1 MDRLLRPALLLPLA
15 LASLLTAAPAAHGM
29 RGCVGGYRAYT
40 PAEVEFMQRAHA
52 ALVAGLPEAVRPI
65 ERRVPN
71 RPEPALRV
79 GRPGGDV
86 CRDVQIGSFSVSTVD
101 GFLYRYSPEE
111 ASARSQQ
118 RAALLRQVEELEK
131 LPPDKEARRREL
143 ETQMRAAYAS
153 APRRN
158 RSDPPLTPEQQAQ
171 ADRASA
177 EGRRLEDAMR
187 RVESEHRASVKPQTD
202 PLNARADTLQQ
213 GPQLFSV
220 GLGMNVRSFGDPLP
234 PERGLRI
241 TFGVPSPKQSA
252 SLQPINIVVNVEGP
266 AGPARD
272 ALVSL
277 IDRDYL
283 AGLIGK
289 PLPDVPTSQKRIDS
303 NIARAAA
310 APPLAVASSVPLG
323 AAGPAAAPAGSL
335 AASPAAS
342 PTPQAATAAVPA
354 PAAGSDSTAAVA
366 GAGAAVTAGATTTR
380 AATPAASPTNPCPPP
395 SRAASAGNEAQRS
408 GSQVGA
414 EVGGAVLGGGWGR
427 SIGSA
432 VGGAL
437 GALGGSKS
445 QPAPPQQQP
454 ADCPR

>member
-1 MDRLLRPALLLPLA
+1 
-15 LASLLTAAPAAHGM
+15 
-29 RGCVGGYRAYT
+29 
-40 PAEVEFMQRAHA
+40 
-52 ALVAGLPEAVRPI
+52 
-65 ERRVPN
+65 
-71 RPEPALRV
+71 
-79 GRPGGDV
+79 
-86 CRDVQIGSFSVSTVD
+86 
-101 GFLYRYSPEE
+101 
-111 ASARSQQ
+111 
-118 RAALLRQVEELEK
+118 
-131 LPPDKEARRREL
+131 
-143 ETQMRAAYAS
+143 
-153 APRRN
+153 
-158 RSDPPLTPEQQAQ
+158 
-171 ADRASA
+171 
-177 EGRRLEDAMR
+177 MR

-289 PLPDVPTSQKRIDS
+289 PLPDVATSQKRIDS

-335 AASPAAS
+335 AASPAGSPAAS
-342 PTPQAATAAVPA
+342 PPPQAATAAVPA

-366 GAGAAVTAGATTTR
+366 GAGAAATAGAATTR

-427 SIGSA
+427 SIGAS

-437 GALGGSKS
+437 GALGGSKP
-445 QPAPPQQQP
+445 QPALPQQQP

>member
-1 MDRLLRPALLLPLA
+1 MRRSIDRVLLLPLA
-15 LASLLTAAPAAHGM
+15 LAALLSAAPVARAD
-29 RGCVGGYRAYT
+29 CVDGVRALT
-40 PAEVEFMQRAHA
+40 PAELDFNQRAHA
-52 ALVAGLPEAVRPI
+52 ALVAGLPEAVRPL
-65 ERRVPN
+65 ERRSPN
-71 RPEPALRV
+71 RTDPVTRSGPAMCRGTPIGAFGAGV
-79 GRPGGDV
+79 G
-86 CRDVQIGSFSVSTVD
+86 D
-101 GFLYRYSPEE
+101 GFLYRFTPEE

-118 RAALLRQVEELEK
+118 RRELLRQVEELEK
-131 LPPDKEARRREL
+131 LPPEKEAQRREL

-153 APRRN
+153 APRRS

-177 EGRRLEDAMR
+177 EGRRLEDALR
-187 RVESEHRASVKPQTD
+187 RVEFEHRASVKPQTD

-289 PLPDVPTSQKRIDS
+289 SLPDVATSQKRIES
-303 NIARAAA
+303 NVARAAA

-335 AASPAAS
+335 AASPAGSPAAS
-342 PTPQAATAAVPA
+342 PTRQAATAAVPA

-366 GAGAAVTAGATTTR
+366 GAGAAATAGAATTR

-427 SIGSA
+427 NIGSA

-437 GALGGSKS
+437 GALGGSKP
-445 QPAPPQQQP
+445 QPALPQQQP

>member
-1 MDRLLRPALLLPLA
+1 MRRSIDRVLLLPLA
-15 LASLLTAAPAAHGM
+15 LAALLSAAPVARAD
-29 RGCVGGYRAYT
+29 CVDGVRALT
-40 PAEVEFMQRAHA
+40 PAELDFNQRAHA
-52 ALVAGLPEAVRPI
+52 ALVAGLPEAVRPL
-65 ERRVPN
+65 ERRSPN
-71 RPEPALRV
+71 RTDPVTRSGPAMCRGTPIGAFGAGV
-79 GRPGGDV
+79 G
-86 CRDVQIGSFSVSTVD
+86 D
-101 GFLYRYSPEE
+101 GFLYRFTPEE

-118 RAALLRQVEELEK
+118 RRELLRQVEELEK
-131 LPPDKEARRREL
+131 LPPEKEAQRREL
-143 ETQMRAAYAS
+143 ETQMRAAYTS
-153 APRRN
+153 APRRS

-187 RVESEHRASVKPQTD
+187 RVEFEHRASVKPQTD

-289 PLPDVPTSQKRIDS
+289 SLPDVATSQKRIES
-303 NIARAAA
+303 NVARAAA

-323 AAGPAAAPAGSL
+323 AAGPAAAPAG
-335 AASPAAS
+335 SPAAS

-366 GAGAAVTAGATTTR
+366 GAGAAATAGAATTR

-437 GALGGSKS
+437 GTLGGSKP
-445 QPAPPQQQP
+445 QPAPPQQPP

>member
-1 MDRLLRPALLLPLA
+1 MRRSTDRVLLLPLA
-15 LASLLTAAPAAHGM
+15 LAALLSAAPVARAD
-29 RGCVGGYRAYT
+29 CVDGVRALT
-40 PAEVEFMQRAHA
+40 PAELDFNQRAHA
-52 ALVAGLPEAVRPI
+52 ALVAGLPEAVRPL
-65 ERRVPN
+65 ERRSPN
-71 RPEPALRV
+71 RTDPVTRGGPAMCRGTPIGAFGAGV
-79 GRPGGDV
+79 G
-86 CRDVQIGSFSVSTVD
+86 D
-101 GFLYRYSPEE
+101 GFLYRFTPEE
-111 ASARSQQ
+111 ADARSQQ
-118 RAALLRQVEELEK
+118 RRELLRRVEALEK
-131 LPPDKEARRREL
+131 LPPEKEAQRREL

-153 APRRN
+153 APRRS
-158 RSDPPLTPEQQAQ
+158 RSDPPLTPEHQAQ

-187 RVESEHRASVKPQTD
+187 RVEFEHRASVKPQTD

-241 TFGVPSPKQSA
+241 TFGVPSPRQSA

-272 ALVSL
+272 ALVGL

-289 PLPDVPTSQKRIDS
+289 PLPDVATSQKRIDS
-303 NIARAAA
+303 NITRAAA
-310 APPLAVASSVPLG
+310 APPLAVASTVPLG
-323 AAGPAAAPAGSL
+323 SAGSAAA
-335 AASPAAS
+335 PAAS
-342 PTPQAATAAVPA
+342 PTAPPTAPLPPPAATAAVPA
-354 PAAGSDSTAAVA
+354 PAAGSDSTAPVA
-366 GAGAAVTAGATTTR
+366 GAGAAATAR
-380 AATPAASPTNPCPPP
+380 AAPAATSSTHPCSPPNRT
-395 SRAASAGNEAQRS
+395 ASAGSEAHRS

-437 GALGGSKS
+437 GALGGSAKKEEPR
-445 QPAPPQQQP
+445 PANAA
-454 ADCPR
+454 ADCAR